1 MKPQHNRIRK
11 KSRNNNPWKMLLIV
25 NLLGIDLVV
34 CILAGFFLGSWLQ
47 QRTGEVLWMVAG
59 LLIGIAIG
67 IWTVI
72 ILIQR
77 TMEDHDG

>member
-1 MKPQHNRIRK
+1 MESQDNRKHK
-11 KSRNNNPWKMLLIV
+11 KSNPWRMVLLV
-25 NLLGIDLVV
+25 NLLGIDFVI
-34 CILAGFFLGSWLQ
+34 CILAGFYLGSWLQ
-47 QRTGEVLWMVAG
+47 QRTGQVLWMVAG
-59 LLIGIAIG
+59 LLIGIAVG

>member
-1 MKPQHNRIRK
+1 MESQDNREHK
-11 KSRNNNPWKMLLIV
+11 KSNPWRMVLLV
-25 NLLGIDLVV
+25 NLLGIDFVI
-34 CILAGFFLGSWLQ
+34 CILAGFYLGSWLQ
-47 QRTGEVLWMVAG
+47 QRTGQVLWMVAG
-59 LLIGIAIG
+59 LLIGIAVG